1 MTLFNT
7 LLLAAGKSS
16 RIASF
21 ANDFPK
27 PLIPILDDAIILR
40 NLRWI
45 SSVSCIRQ
53 VWINLHYQH
62 KLMRHELEKF
72 SSRFPHLQFHFVYEN
87 DLLGTAGA
95 LANIP
100 AFSLTESHSLVIYS
114 DNLFNFDLNNFIH
127 EHYSKRNLVTIA
139 LFDER
144 KNINTGI
151 AGGRVSLDK
160 DCRITEFIEGVSCA
174 PSHYV
179 NAGVYLLAK
188 EIVSHIPRNQFSD
201 FGKHIFPKL
210 LSENIPLHGHVIN
223 GYCLGLDTP
232 ECFAAAC
239 ELVNQKKVVL
249 L

>member
-1 MTLFNT
+1 MTSFNT

-21 ANDFPK
+21 VDDLPK
-27 PLIPILDDAIILR
+27 PLIPISGDAIILR

-62 KLMRHELEKF
+62 ELMRYELEKF
-72 SSRFPHLQFHFVYEN
+72 SSRFPLLQFHFVYEDN
-87 DLLGTAGA
+87 LLGTAGA

-100 AFSLTESHSLVIYS
+100 VFSSTESHSLVIYG
-114 DNLFNFDLNNFIH
+114 DNLFNFDLNNFIN
-127 EHYSKRNLVTIA
+127 EHYSKKNLVTIA

-151 AGGRVSLDK
+151 AGGRVSLGK
-160 DCRITEFIEGVSCA
+160 DFRITEFIEGASCA
-174 PSHYV
+174 QSHYV
-179 NAGVYLLAK
+179 NAGVYLLAR
-188 EIVSHIPRNQFSD
+188 EIISHIPQNQFSD

-210 LSENIPLHGHVIN
+210 LSENIPLHGHVIH
-223 GYCLGLDTP
+223 GYCLGIDTLK
-232 ECFAAAC
+232 CFSAAC